1 MVTQVGNFQ
10 GTNGE
15 GVHQLHIEDNPTV
28 LTPSLFPIRYL
39 NCGRS
44 LYNLVYNLGL
54 EPGLRMLYT
63 LEQEAAVET
72 IQNRGSSM
80 ENDEDLANALTSPY
94 NSSSTVNPRDI
105 LASDIVSPKVAAP
118 VKNGNKKRKRN

>member
-1 MVTQVGNFQ
+1 
-10 GTNGE
+10 
-15 GVHQLHIEDNPTV
+15 
-28 LTPSLFPIRYL
+28 
-39 NCGRS
+39 
-44 LYNLVYNLGL
+44 
-54 EPGLRMLYT
+54 MLYT